1 MDNGYNLNITHE
13 ELVEKGMLVGIG
25 SSQMT
30 EWIDELNL
38 TSSSELQQLHS
49 QLKSQNKYHDAKNLE
64 FISEL
69 VQVEYGSDKQFKEN
83 FILNGTEYVWI
94 NSKGDVTN
102 TYIRADLEEII
113 LTKMHNGRNEQK
125 PFIPAKL
132 NAYLGLTLS
141 DSKPVITQPKQVVV
155 VDDAKSTFVA
165 TYTYV
170 STSGVNDITKELT
183 IDASDGNGV
192 IDYRL
197 LNIWCNELNYQD
209 GKTSSGVSVRNA
221 FVKGMLFPID
231 LQKFFTD
238 NNITHIT
245 DVWGTT
251 YSIDDIEAI
260 IPTSMFK
267 LHQSYN
273 SYEHYMENCNKNGYK
288 WRVCKESHAVKA
300 SRTNYQMTTDLH
312 MTDEQITT
320 FIQPTINYLQD
331 VAGRDWL
338 STVLYLNGQSLSET
352 STGVKGIEQALMI
365 EPELIHDKTVVAH
378 INDNLQK
385 RKKDACLGK
394 YNINSDY
401 QIISSDLYHFM
412 CSACGIEHNGLL
424 KAGQAYSQWHLDRN
438 YTEALLF
445 RAPMISKQNIAKINL
460 VDSDELREFY
470 KHMPWT
476 VVLNDWDLTCD
487 TLAGADKDGD
497 SLQVVTD
504 KTLLEVHEQCLPCR
518 CETYEDGA
526 RKVVCNNKQVLMN
539 GAKLGCSDK
548 YNIGSLIN
556 KVTMQYTLR
565 STFSPNS
572 DEYKELDKRILMGLM
587 YSQSYIDAKKLGGAL
602 EPPKHWFYLKDCEKL
617 NCSDEDKEFH
627 KRICTAGKK
636 PYFMIMYKGNNGR
649 TNPKKG
655 YVNTMKEINLR
666 ANVYWRLTAEEL
678 LEIPYDK
685 MNSDQQLLID
695 HWSAK
700 LPCIITDKSTQHQMC
715 LITEQQ
721 LENIKLNTH
730 TTDCTHLYKNKNA
743 KQGNTE
749 IENDIQGLLN
759 TYELKRKAV
768 FKQRMIGDHKEI
780 KRRRAD
786 QIEEL
791 QEQLKYVIVDE
802 LCNGDAQFALNCF
815 INTINK
821 RKKTYTLVWALFS
834 EEIIENLLELHNYE
848 MQIPIQD
855 DNGEF
860 EYQSKKFRVET
871 VTVPKEK

>member
-13 ELVEKGMLVGIG
+13 ELVELGMLVGIG
-25 SSQMT
+25 SSQLT
-30 EWIDELNL
+30 EWIDMENL
-38 TSSSELQQLHS
+38 TTSAELQQLHS
-49 QLKSQNKYHDAKNLE
+49 QLKSENKHKQAKNLE
-64 FISEL
+64 FISEII
-69 VQVEYGSDKQFKEN
+69 QVEYGSDKQFRDR
-83 FILNGTEYVWI
+83 FTLNGTEYVWI

-102 TYIRADLEEII
+102 TYIRADLEQTI
-113 LTKMHNGRNEQK
+113 LTKMHNGRNVQK

-141 DSKPVITQPKQVVV
+141 DSKPVTTKPKQVVV
-155 VDDAKSTFVA
+155 VNDAKSTFMA

-170 STSGVNDITKELT
+170 GVDGVRDVTKEVT

-192 IDYRL
+192 IDYKL
-197 LNIWCNELNYQD
+197 LNIWCNELGYQQD
-209 GKTSSGVSVRNA
+209 KTSSGVSVRNA
-221 FVKGMLFPID
+221 FVKGMLFPVD
-231 LQKFFTD
+231 LQKFFAEH
-238 NNITHIT
+238 NVTHIT

-251 YSIDDIEAI
+251 YNIDNVDVI

-267 LHQSYN
+267 LHQSYE
-273 SYEHYMENCNKNGYK
+273 SYKQYEANCNENGYG

-312 MTDEQITT
+312 MTDEQIIT
-320 FIQPTINYLQD
+320 FIQPTIDYLQD

-338 STVLYLNGQSLSET
+338 STVLYLNGQSLT
-352 STGVKGIEQALMI
+352 ANSTAIRGIEQALMI

-378 INDNLQK
+378 INENLQK

-424 KAGQAYSQWHLDRN
+424 KAGEAYSQWHLDRH

-460 VDSDELREFY
+460 VDSSELREFY
-470 KHMPWT
+470 KYMPWI

-504 KTLLEVHEQCLPCR
+504 KTLLEVHEECLPCR
-518 CETYEDGA
+518 CQTYEDGA
-526 RKVVCNNKQVLMN
+526 KKIVCDTKQVLMD

-565 STFSPNS
+565 STFSPKS
-572 DEYKELDKRILMGLM
+572 KEYKELDKRILMGLM

-617 NCSDEDKEFH
+617 NCSNEEKEFN
-627 KRICTAGKK
+627 KRICTASKK
-636 PYFMIMYKGNNGR
+636 PYFMVMYKGDSGR
-649 TNPKKG
+649 VKKDYTNK
-655 YVNTMKEINLR
+655 MKEINMR
-666 ANVYWRLTAEEL
+666 ANAYWRLTADEL
-678 LEIPYDK
+678 LQIPYDE
-685 MNSDQQLLID
+685 MNSDQQLLIK

-700 LPCIITDKSTQHQMC
+700 LPCILTDKSIQHRMC

-721 LENIKLNTH
+721 LEQVKISTI
-730 TTDCTHLYKNKNA
+730 TTDCTHLYKNKEA
-743 KQGNTE
+743 KQGDIEIERE
-749 IENDIQGLLN
+749 IENMLN
-759 TYELKRKAV
+759 TYDAQRKAI
-768 FKQRMIGDHKEI
+768 FKQRVFGDEKEV
-780 KRRRAD
+780 KRRRRE
-786 QIEEL
+786 QINEL
-791 QEQLKYVIVDE
+791 QEQLKYIIVDE
-802 LCNGDAQFALNCF
+802 LCDKDAQFALNCF
-815 INTINK
+815 INAINK
-821 RKKTYTLVWALFS
+821 RKKTYSLVWALFS
-834 EEIIENLLELHNYE
+834 EEIIENLLKANNYQ

-855 DNGEF
+855 DNGNL
-860 EYQSKKFRVET
+860 EYQSKRFRVEI
-871 VTVPKEK
+871 VTVPNEK